1 MTTFPAMAYVEQDGT
16 PAFEKGGKSYPARV
30 TPGYWSAVCYGGLAV
45 RSCPL
50 EAIAAAC
57 ENWLAVCGRGLLQAG
72 RSGVPHPQE
81 AAGGGFDCG
90 KPVASCK

>member
-1 MTTFPAMAYVEQDGT
+1 MITVTPDTIPAWTKA
-16 PAFEKGGKSYPARV
+16 GKSYPAKV
-30 TPGYWSAVCYGGLAV
+30 IAGYWEADVYGV
-45 RSCPL
+45 KCSRSCPL

-57 ENWLAVCGRGLLQAG
+57 ENWLAACGRELLQAG

-90 KPVASCK
+90 KLVGTCK